1 MFLPET
7 EFHIGRE
14 KEGER
19 EGEREGG
26 REGEGE
32 RGEGGKEGM
41 TVISKLKI
49 IRGGCT
55 QAD

>member
-19 EGEREGG
+19 EGG
-26 REGEGE
+26 REGDRE
-32 RGEGGKEGM
+32 RGEGGDDSRIQVKDYKRWVY
-41 TVISKLKI
+41 T
-49 IRGGCT
+49 
-55 QAD
+55 D